1 MQNSNTILT
10 KNSALSGLV
19 GNATSSKSEGRSEI
33 SAVSAVESTNS
44 FQHMFSQQLQQ
55 EQTNKAAN
63 QKQIN
68 QAQTNQNLANQQ
80 ANAKAQEANAERAR
94 AEQAN
99 AKQANDNAATR
110 QANNLNHTTGEK
122 PESAATQSSTQPSK
136 TQKSDEATKA
146 TDASAKDTAQEA
158 DDTQESQAGAGK
170 KITNADL
177 VADLKLAKSK
187 AKPDDVAADEPAK
200 DETDVKMAA
209 QDTLPQ
215 DALQAATL
223 AAAQLAA
230 QKNTAELT
238 KPVDATATAK
248 TGADLAGASGSKK
261 LAQLNQADPSL
272 NQADADP
279 TLDQGNLNSIGE
291 KADATKQAWLDGVMG
306 KAGQANA
313 GKQTGG
319 FAENLADK
327 ALQANTQLNAQSKV
341 TEQLTTP
348 ASMSS
353 VNAYQTTA
361 NALNAAGSANGAGN
375 YIAAS
380 PGKSGWDQ
388 AISQKVV
395 WMVGSGEQSATLNLN
410 PPDLGPLQ
418 VVINVNNDKA
428 DTTFI
433 SQNVEVRKALEEG
446 MSTLRDMMGQAGVE
460 LGQANVSTNSQAQQN
475 FEQASKQS
483 GRSTNDTNSSSQA
496 PEQLRNSVAV
506 ARVANGLVDTFA

>member
-1 MQNSNTILT
+1 MQNSNTIAV
-10 KNSALSGLV
+10 KNSALSNLV
-19 GNATSSKSEGRSEI
+19 SNATGSKSEV
-33 SAVSAVESTNS
+33 SAVSAAESPNS

-55 EQTNKAAN
+55 EQASNAAN

-80 ANAKAQEANAERAR
+80 ANTKAQEVNAERAR
-94 AEQAN
+94 AAQANN
-99 AKQANDNAATR
+99 AKQANDNIATR
-110 QANNLNHTTGEK
+110 QANSMNHIAGEK

-136 TQKSDEATKA
+136 TQKSDETTKSTDAKA
-146 TDASAKDTAQEA
+146 TDATKAA
-158 DDTQESQAGAGK
+158 DDTQESKTSAGK

-187 AKPDDVAADEPAK
+187 VKPDDAATDESAK
-200 DETDVKMAA
+200 DEADVKIAA
-209 QDTLPQ
+209 QDILPQ

-238 KPVDATATAK
+238 KPVDTTATTK
-248 TGADLAGASGSKK
+248 TGADLAGAGDSKK

-272 NQADADP
+272 NSAAADP
-279 TLDQGNLNSIGE
+279 ALDQGNLSSLGE

-306 KAGQANA
+306 KAAQANA
-313 GKQTGG
+313 GKQTGD
-319 FAENLADK
+319 FAETFAEK
-327 ALQANTQLNAQSKV
+327 ALQASTQSKA
-341 TEQLTTP
+341 TEQLTAP
-348 ASMSS
+348 ASMSP

-361 NALNAAGSANGAGN
+361 NALNAASSANGAGN

-460 LGQANVSTNSQAQQN
+460 LGQTNVSTNSQAQQS
-475 FEQASKQS
+475 FEQASKQAS
-483 GRSTNDTNSSSQA
+483 RSTTDTGASA

>member
-1 MQNSNTILT
+1 MQNSNTILA

-19 GNATSSKSEGRSEI
+19 SNATSSKSEVN
-33 SAVSAVESTNS
+33 AVSAVESTNS

-55 EQTNKAAN
+55 EQTNSAAN

-68 QAQTNQNLANQQ
+68 QTQTNQNLANQQ
-80 ANAKAQEANAERAR
+80 ANMKAQEANAERAR
-94 AEQAN
+94 VAQAN
-99 AKQANDNAATR
+99 SAKQANDNAATR

-122 PESAATQSSTQPSK
+122 ADSVATQSSTQPSK
-136 TQKSDEATKA
+136 SQKSDETNKTA
-146 TDASAKDTAQEA
+146 DASVKDTAKDA
-158 DDTQESQAGAGK
+158 DDTQKPKASAGK

-187 AKPDDVAADEPAK
+187 TKPDDEATDEAAK
-200 DETDVKMAA
+200 DEIGVTIAT

-215 DALQAATL
+215 DPLQAATL

-238 KPVDATATAK
+238 KPVDVTATTK
-248 TGADLAGASGSKK
+248 TGSDLAGTGGSKK
-261 LAQLNQADPSL
+261 LAQLNQADASP
-272 NQADADP
+272 NQAAADP
-279 TLDQGNLNSIGE
+279 TLDQGNLNSLGE
-291 KADATKQAWLDGVMG
+291 KADVTKQAWLDGVMG
-306 KAGQANA
+306 KAAQANA
-313 GKQTGG
+313 GKQAGG
-319 FAENLADK
+319 FAENLAEK
-327 ALQANTQLNAQSKV
+327 ALQANTQLNAQSKG
-341 TEQLTTP
+341 TEQLATP
-348 ASMSS
+348 VSMSS

-361 NALNAAGSANGAGN
+361 NALNAAGAANGAGN

-475 FEQASKQS
+475 FEQASRQT
-483 GRSTNDTNSSSQA
+483 GRSTADTNSSNQA

-506 ARVANGLVDTFA
+506 VRVANGLVDTFA

>member
-1 MQNSNTILT
+1 MQNSNTIAV
-10 KNSALSGLV
+10 KNSALSNLV
-19 GNATSSKSEGRSEI
+19 SNANGSKSEV
-33 SAVSAVESTNS
+33 SAVSAAESPNS

-55 EQTNKAAN
+55 EQASNAAN

-80 ANAKAQEANAERAR
+80 ANTKAQEVNAERAR
-94 AEQAN
+94 AAQANN
-99 AKQANDNAATR
+99 AKQANDNIATR
-110 QANNLNHTTGEK
+110 QANSMNHIAGEK

-136 TQKSDEATKA
+136 TQKLDETTKSTDAKA
-146 TDASAKDTAQEA
+146 TDATKAA
-158 DDTQESQAGAGK
+158 DDTQESKPSAGK

-187 AKPDDVAADEPAK
+187 VKPDDAAPDESAK
-200 DETDVKMAA
+200 DEADVKIAA
-209 QDTLPQ
+209 QDLLPQ

-238 KPVDATATAK
+238 KPVDTTVTTK
-248 TGADLAGASGSKK
+248 TGADLAGAGDSKK

-272 NQADADP
+272 NSAAADP
-279 TLDQGNLNSIGE
+279 ALDQGNLSSLGE

-306 KAGQANA
+306 KAAQANV
-313 GKQTGG
+313 GKQTGD
-319 FAENLADK
+319 FAEAFTEK
-327 ALQANTQLNAQSKV
+327 ALQASTQLNAQSKA
-341 TEQLTTP
+341 TEQLTAP
-348 ASMSS
+348 ASMSP

-361 NALNAAGSANGAGN
+361 NALNAASSANGAGN

-460 LGQANVSTNSQAQQN
+460 LGQTNVSTNSQAQQS
-475 FEQASKQS
+475 FEQASKQA
-483 GRSTNDTNSSSQA
+483 GRSITDTGASA

>member
-1 MQNSNTILT
+1 MQNSNTIAV
-10 KNSALSGLV
+10 KNSALSNLV
-19 GNATSSKSEGRSEI
+19 SNATGSKSEV
-33 SAVSAVESTNS
+33 SAVSAAESPNS
-44 FQHMFSQQLQQ
+44 FQHMFSQQLKQ
-55 EQTNKAAN
+55 EQASNSAN
-63 QKQIN
+63 QKQLN
-68 QAQTNQNLANQQ
+68 QAQANQNLANQQ

-94 AEQAN
+94 AAQTNN
-99 AKQANDNAATR
+99 AKQANDNASAQ
-110 QANNLNHTTGEK
+110 QANNVNHIAGEK
-122 PESAATQSSTQPSK
+122 PETAAAQSSTQSSK
-136 TQKSDEATKA
+136 TQKSDDNSTTAEAKNT
-146 TDASAKDTAQEA
+146 AKDA
-158 DDTQESQAGAGK
+158 DDAQGLKTGTEK

-187 AKPDDVAADEPAK
+187 VKSDDVATDESAK
-200 DETDVKMAA
+200 DEADVKITA
-209 QDTLPQ
+209 QDILPQ

-230 QKNTAELT
+230 QKTTAELT
-238 KPVDATATAK
+238 KSVDTIDTPK
-248 TGADLAGASGSKK
+248 TGADLTGAGSSKK
-261 LAQLNQADPSL
+261 LGQLDQADTSL
-272 NQADADP
+272 IQSAAEP
-279 TLDQGNLNSIGE
+279 TLDQSNLNSFGE
-291 KADATKQAWLDGVMG
+291 KTDVTKQAWLDGVMG
-306 KAGQANA
+306 KSAQANA

-319 FAENLADK
+319 FAENLAET
-327 ALQANTQLNAQSKV
+327 ALQANTQLNAQTKV
-341 TEQLTTP
+341 TEQLATP

-353 VNAYQTTA
+353 ASAYQTTA
-361 NALNAAGSANGAGN
+361 YAINAAGSANGAGN

-380 PGKSGWDQ
+380 PGKSGWNQ

-395 WMVGSGEQSATLNLN
+395 WMIGAGEQSATLNLN
-410 PPDLGPLQ
+410 PPDMGPLQ

-475 FEQASKQS
+475 FEQASKQVRATS
-483 GRSTNDTNSSSQA
+483 DANSSNQA